1 MYARR
6 EPPTYTVARVRI
18 DREYYNEDYVI
29 YGKYKSRLQPEKLY
43 DGEIGRLGYMRPK
56 GTIGQRDYKRG
67 EWYYNKLKM
76 MGWIRDHPYEDRL
89 EVNYVSPPD
98 RTGRIYVS
106 IDGDES
112 FYLNGMP
119 QKPLW
124 NSEEQR
130 IHESDWGE
138 FMGLVKRNDEA
149 EDKFHE
155 YLREMLKKREAA
167 EAARRRAEENPE
179 ERDAQRDAQGG
190 AQGGAGESK
199 TQLRM

>member
-6 EPPTYTVARVRI
+6 KPTYTVARVRR
-18 DREYYNEDYVI
+18 DREYYDEDYVI
-29 YGKYKSRLQPEKLY
+29 YGKYNSRIQREEVY

-56 GTIGQRDYKRG
+56 GTIGQSDYKRG
-67 EWYYNKLKM
+67 KWYYNKLKM
-76 MGWIRDHPYEDRL
+76 TGWNRDHPYEPAL
-89 EVNYVSPPD
+89 AVKYVNPP
-98 RTGRIYVS
+98 TEQESRIYVS
-106 IDGDES
+106 IYGDES
-112 FYLNGMP
+112 FYLNGLP
-119 QKPLW
+119 QKPWW

-138 FMGLVKRNDEA
+138 FMRLVKRNDKA

-155 YLREMLKKREAA
+155 YLREMLKKREEA
-167 EAARRRAEENPE
+167 EVARRRAEENPE
-179 ERDAQRDAQGG
+179 ERDAQRDAQRG